1 MMESGATE
9 KFMRLALA
17 EAKRGVGLTSPNPAV
32 GALLVTNGK
41 VIARGYHE
49 RAGCD
54 HAEIKCFKQLRGI
67 IPKNTALY
75 VTLEPCSTT
84 GRTPPCTEAIVA
96 AGIRDVVIG
105 TIDPNPRHS
114 GRAIE
119 QLRRSDVRVQVGVL
133 ANECA
138 ELNEA
143 FNKWIQTGIPFVIAK
158 CGMSLD
164 GRLTRPPNEPQWLTN
179 AASRRHARR
188 LRAQVDA
195 VLIGAETLR
204 RDNPRLTARN
214 GKNMKQPLRIV
225 LSRSRK
231 LPSDARLF
239 TDRFAPRTLVYAA
252 QPIRKVL
259 EDLGR
264 RQITSVLV
272 EGGGEVLGQALEA
285 RLIDKVQIY
294 LAPMITGGP
303 VLAFPDKGAALTA
316 EALRLMKMTYEKFGA
331 DVCITGYPNED
342 ANEKPE

>member
-1 MMESGATE
+1 VIETGATE

-32 GALLVTNGK
+32 GALLVANGR
-41 VIARGYHE
+41 VIAHGYHE

-54 HAEIKCFKQLRGI
+54 HAEIKCLKQLRGTV
-67 IPKNTALY
+67 PKDTTLY

-96 AGIRDVVIG
+96 AGIRNVVIG

-133 ANECA
+133 ANDCA
-138 ELNEA
+138 EINEA
-143 FNKWIQTGIPFVIAK
+143 FNKWIQTGSPFVIAK

-164 GRLTRPPNEPQWLTN
+164 GRLTRPPNEPRWLTN

-204 RDNPRLTARN
+204 QDDPRLTVRN
-214 GKNMKQPLRIV
+214 GKNTKQPWRIV

-231 LPSDARLF
+231 LPRDARLF
-239 TDRFAPRTLVYAA
+239 TDRFAARTLVYAA
-252 QPIRKVL
+252 QPIRQVL

-264 RQITSVLV
+264 RQIISVLV
-272 EGGGEVLGQALEA
+272 EGGGEILGQALEA
-285 RLIDKVQIY
+285 RVIDKVQIY

-316 EALRLMKMTYEKFGA
+316 EALPLIKMTFEKFGA
-331 DVCITGYPNED
+331 DVCITGYPNEG
-342 ANEKPE
+342 AGGKPE